1 MTVPFLDL
9 KIQYSSIQEEIAGA
23 IARVLDSGQFILGPE
38 VKHFEER
45 FAHAHHA
52 SHAIAT
58 NNGTSALHLALWAL
72 GVGSGDEV
80 ILPVNTFIAT
90 AEAIVL
96 CGAKPV
102 FVDCDEYYNIDVE
115 QVESRISQRT
125 KAIIPVHLYGQPARM
140 DALRH
145 IADRYQMALV
155 EDAAQAH
162 LATFDGESI
171 GTWSRAA
178 CFSFYPG
185 KNLGAYGEGGAV
197 ITNDPDLAK
206 QMRLLRDHGSETKY
220 QHIVAGHNYRLEALQ
235 AAILNVKLQYLEGW
249 TRQRRNHAVRYRELL
264 HGCPNI
270 LLPKEHSLATSV
282 YHLYIVQAEHRE
294 RLQEHLTAAGIGTGL
309 HYPVP
314 LHLQPC
320 FANLGYKEGAF
331 PRAEAAAKRLL
342 SLPMFPELT
351 DEQIEFVAESIL
363 NCYNPND

>member
-9 KIQYSSIQEEIAGA
+9 KNQYSSIQSEIAGA
-23 IARVLDSGQFILGPE
+23 ITRVLDSGQFILGPE
-38 VKHFEER
+38 VKRFEER
-45 FAHAHHA
+45 FARAHHA
-52 SHAIAT
+52 TDAIAT

-72 GVGSGDEV
+72 GVKSGDEV

-115 QVESRISQRT
+115 QVERRISQRT

-145 IADRYQMALV
+145 IAGRYQIALV

-162 LATFDGESI
+162 LATFDGESV
-171 GTWSRAA
+171 GASSRAA

-235 AAILNVKLQYLEGW
+235 AAILNVKLEYLESW
-249 TRQRRNHAVRYRELL
+249 TRLRRNHAARYRELL

-270 LLPKEHSLATSV
+270 HLPKEHSLATSV
-282 YHLYIVQAEHRE
+282 YHLYVVQADHRD

-320 FANLGYKEGAF
+320 FASLGYKEGAF
-331 PRAEAAAKRLL
+331 PRAETSVKRLL

-351 DEQIEFVAESIL
+351 DEQIQFVAESIL
-363 NCYNPND
+363 NFYNPND